1 MPFGTPFCAPKC
13 ALLQMS
19 DRLDYQWYSGLLVFV
34 LKTQEI
40 PYDSAESNR
49 MFDLVNSK
57 RVIVTPAVRDL
68 LGDNI
73 GEAGRLAAELYLMAQ
88 ECKGL
93 DYLQVFMNSE
103 GEDLWILED
112 DERITVMTPS
122 DW

>member
-1 MPFGTPFCAPKC
+1 M
-13 ALLQMS
+13 
-19 DRLDYQWYSGLLVFV
+19 VFV

-40 PYDSAESNR
+40 PYDSVESNR

-57 RVIVTPAVRDL
+57 RVVVTQAVKDL

-88 ECKGL
+88 EYKGL

-103 GEDLWILED
+103 GEDLWIMED

-122 DW
+122 DC